1 MAPVPGDR
9 LDSWKEIAAYANR
22 GVRTVR
28 RWEREEGLP
37 VHRHVH
43 RRLGSVYAYKS
54 EIDAWR
60 QSGSRA
66 PGPRSPAAP
75 RAAAALERMKSIAV
89 LPFTNLSTDPE
100 NEYFADGLTDEVT
113 AHLSKVRALRVISR
127 TSSMTFRGTTKD
139 VRTIAGELGVRYV
152 LEGSVRREGRRL
164 RITAQL
170 IDARTDDHM
179 WADTYDGTVE
189 DVFAIQ
195 ERLAR
200 VIVEALELRLT
211 ADEERRLA
219 ERPIGD
225 VHAYEC
231 FLRAR
236 HEAWRW
242 RKDAIDHA
250 VHLLRNGLEIIG
262 DNARLYAAL
271 GFAYLQYREAGID
284 FGERPLL
291 EAEACVGKV
300 LAREPASGPG
310 LQLRG
315 WIHYSR
321 GRIQEAVGDL
331 KAALD
336 TDANNADT
344 LLLLANCYLISGR
357 VSIAR
362 PLIVR
367 ILAVDPLTPLSRCM
381 PAFADVLDGNFAEAV
396 EPYRQMFEMDPAN
409 PMARLFYV
417 WVLVLNGRADAVRVV
432 LETFPPEVRDTVPA
446 RIAFFLAHALAGDR
460 KKAQSVL
467 TREIELVATA
477 TDVFPRLLAQGFA
490 LAGMPERA
498 MHWLEIA
505 VERGFINH
513 PFLTRHDPF
522 FRGFRSDPRFVRLME
537 IVRGRWETFEA

>member
-1 MAPVPGDR
+1 MPPVLGDR

-43 RRLGSVYAYKS
+43 RKLGSVYAYKS

-66 PGPRSPAAP
+66 PGPRSAAAP
-75 RAAAALERMKSIAV
+75 RAGATSERMKSIAV

-113 AHLSKVRALRVISR
+113 AALSKVSALRVISR

-139 VRTIAGELGVRYV
+139 VKTIAGELGVRYV
-152 LEGSVRREGRRL
+152 LEGSVRRAGSRL

-170 IDARTDDHM
+170 IDASTDDHM

-189 DVFAIQ
+189 DILAIQ

-219 ERPIGD
+219 ERPIAN

-231 FLRAR
+231 YLRAR
-236 HEAWRW
+236 QEAWRW

-262 DNARLYAAL
+262 DNAGLYAAL
-271 GFAYLQYREAGID
+271 GLAYLQYREAGID
-284 FGERPLL
+284 FGEHPLL
-291 EAEACVGKV
+291 EAEACVRRV
-300 LAREPASGPG
+300 FALAPASASG

-321 GRIQEAVGDL
+321 GRVQEAVRDL

-336 TDANNADT
+336 VDANNADT
-344 LLLLANCYLISGR
+344 LLLLTNCYLISGR
-357 VSIAR
+357 VAIAR

-367 ILAVDPLTPLSRCM
+367 ILAVDPLTPVSRCM
-381 PAFADVLDGNFAEAV
+381 PAWADVLDGNFAAAV

-417 WVLVLNGRADAVRVV
+417 WVLVLNRRADAAGVV

-446 RIAFFLAHALAGDR
+446 RLAFFLAHALAGNR
-460 KKAQSVL
+460 REAQAAL
-467 TREIELVATA
+467 TPEIEAVATA

-505 VERGFINH
+505 VDRGFINH

-522 FRGFRSDPRFVRLME
+522 FRSLRNDPRFVQLME
-537 IVRGRWETFEA
+537 IVRGRWERFEA